1 METKPTKAKDVDY
14 LYAAVMTDTE
24 ALEDARMTLEII
36 KKTDPGV
43 YDEMI
48 DESLALIMK
57 ALGNSLLGVI
67 DRLSENQYEEGLP
80 WES

>member
-1 METKPTKAKDVDY
+1 METKPTKVNDVDY
-14 LYAAVMTDTE
+14 LYAAVMADTE

-57 ALGNSLLGVI
+57 ALGNSLLEVI
-67 DRLSENQYEEGLP
+67 DRLSENQYEEDLP

>member
-1 METKPTKAKDVDY
+1 METKPIKAKDVDY
-14 LYAAVMTDTE
+14 LYTAVMADTE
-24 ALEDARMTLEII
+24 ALEDAKMTLEII

-48 DESLALIMK
+48 EESISLIMK
-57 ALGNSLLGVI
+57 ALTNSLLGVI
-67 DRLSENQYEEGLP
+67 DRLSENKYEEDLP

>member
-1 METKPTKAKDVDY
+1 METKPTKAKDVTY
-14 LYAAVMTDTE
+14 LYAAVMADTE

-67 DRLSENQYEEGLP
+67 DRLSENQYEENLP
-80 WES
+80 WAS